1 MEVITNYLKELL
13 EWIPKEV
20 ILSVFIVVVITE
32 ITKKSLEVLEKKLEE
47 KKQKQIK
54 FFDHTKVIFVTVWSV
69 VIAIILVVSGVYKW
83 QQLPLYFFVIF
94 GASVIL
100 YEYIV
105 KKIKKIWS

>member
-20 ILSVFIVVVITE
+20 ILAVFIVVVITE

-69 VIAIILVVSGVYKW
+69 VMAIILVVSGVYKW

>member
-69 VIAIILVVSGVYKW
+69 IMAIILVVSGVYKW

>member
-69 VIAIILVVSGVYKW
+69 VMAIILVVSGVYKW